1 MNQPSDTQSRNR
13 KPLFIGVAVAASA
26 LILFMLFGAS
36 GEETDELD
44 YHVVKKDSFLVT
56 IVEGGTLEAVNQVSI
71 RNEMKYSSK
80 IVSIVPE
87 GGYAKKGD
95 LLCEL
100 DVSEIEDRLDE
111 QKLTVESAEFAL
123 TQAQESLKIQESV
136 NDSTIKAAQ
145 LKVEFAK
152 TDLEKYKDG
161 DWPQAL
167 RNATADI
174 LTAEEKMKID
184 EDTLE
189 WSKKLHAQGYE
200 TRNTM
205 ERNGLTFTQSKV
217 KMEQAT
223 EAKRLLQQYDNP
235 KQVRQ
240 FEADLEEA
248 NADLERA
255 NQQADSRKAQSEAEV
270 TSSTTKLELQRK
282 KLKEFEDQISAAKI
296 YAPEGGLIVYPFV
309 SYRSQSQTMI
319 EEGAS
324 VRSRQEIIILPDI
337 SHMKV
342 GIKVHETHVNQVSH
356 GMAAYVVLD
365 SFPDERFKAHVRK
378 VSTMPDQQSRF
389 SNPDLKVYAAEI
401 LIDDKLPD
409 VKPGLSAR
417 AEVIIT
423 NLLDVIKVPV
433 QCVTSHQGKQVC
445 YVQKSG
451 GPEPVTVIVGMFN
464 HKFIE
469 VQEGLSPGDKIL
481 LSPPLDATTEGM
493 EDTFVGEGEALPKGQ
508 TPAQIKADQQK
519 IKQDSARKREGQD
532 GGKGKGGFDRAAMMK
547 RFDKDKDGK
556 LSEAEQK
563 AIRAAYSGGQK
574 GGSKGGAKGGS
585 KGGQKGER
593 PRGQGGEQQGGGG
606 KRGGGDR

>member
-248 NADLERA
+248 NADL
-255 NQQADSRKAQSEAEV
+255 
-270 TSSTTKLELQRK
+270 
-282 KLKEFEDQISAAKI
+282 
-296 YAPEGGLIVYPFV
+296 
-309 SYRSQSQTMI
+309 
-319 EEGAS
+319 
-324 VRSRQEIIILPDI
+324 
-337 SHMKV
+337 
-342 GIKVHETHVNQVSH
+342 
-356 GMAAYVVLD
+356 
-365 SFPDERFKAHVRK
+365 
-378 VSTMPDQQSRF
+378 
-389 SNPDLKVYAAEI
+389 
-401 LIDDKLPD
+401 
-409 VKPGLSAR
+409 
-417 AEVIIT
+417 
-423 NLLDVIKVPV
+423 
-433 QCVTSHQGKQVC
+433 
-445 YVQKSG
+445 
-451 GPEPVTVIVGMFN
+451 
-464 HKFIE
+464 
-469 VQEGLSPGDKIL
+469 
-481 LSPPLDATTEGM
+481 
-493 EDTFVGEGEALPKGQ
+493 
-508 TPAQIKADQQK
+508 
-519 IKQDSARKREGQD
+519 
-532 GGKGKGGFDRAAMMK
+532 
-547 RFDKDKDGK
+547 
-556 LSEAEQK
+556 
-563 AIRAAYSGGQK
+563 
-574 GGSKGGAKGGS
+574 
-585 KGGQKGER
+585 
-593 PRGQGGEQQGGGG
+593 
-606 KRGGGDR
+606 